1 MHSATLCGGGAM
13 EIGSL
18 CCRLGLHAFEVVET
32 QSDTD
37 GSNEAVD
44 SIDDENNLFTLKC
57 RRCDVSE
64 IRRIVEADAMYRAM
78 WH

>member
-1 MHSATLCGGGAM
+1 M

-18 CCRLGLHAFEVVET
+18 FCRLGLHAFEVGET
-32 QSDTD
+32 QSDKD
-37 GSNEAVD
+37 GSNETVD
-44 SIDDENNLFTLKC
+44 SSDDDNNLVTFKC

-64 IRRIVEADAMYRAM
+64 RRIPVSQDSIYRVM

>member
-1 MHSATLCGGGAM
+1 M

-18 CCRLGLHAFEVVET
+18 FCRLGLHAFEVVEP

-37 GSNEAVD
+37 GPNETVG
-44 SIDDENNLFTLKC
+44 SSDDENSFFIVKC
-57 RRCDVSE
+57 RRCNVSE
-64 IRRIVEADAMYRAM
+64 IRRIVETDAMYRVM

>member
-1 MHSATLCGGGAM
+1 M

-18 CCRLGLHAFEVVET
+18 FCRLGLHAFEVIET
-32 QSDTD
+32 RSDTD
-37 GSNEAVD
+37 GSNETVD
-44 SIDDENNLFTLKC
+44 SSDAENSFFTFKC

-64 IRRIVEADAMYRAM
+64 IRRIAETDAMYRVM

>member
-1 MHSATLCGGGAM
+1 MD
-13 EIGSL
+13 IGSL
-18 CCRLGLHAFEVVET
+18 FCRLGLHAFEEVET

-37 GSNEAVD
+37 GSNEIVD
-44 SIDDENNLFTLKC
+44 SSDDENSFFTFKC

-64 IRRIVEADAMYRAM
+64 IRRIVETDAMYRVM

>member
-1 MHSATLCGGGAM
+1 M

-18 CCRLGLHAFEVVET
+18 FCRLGLHAFEVVET

-44 SIDDENNLFTLKC
+44 SSDDENSFFTFKC

-64 IRRIVEADAMYRAM
+64 IRRIVETDAMYRVM

>member
-1 MHSATLCGGGAM
+1 MD
-13 EIGSL
+13 IGSL
-18 CCRLGLHAFEVVET
+18 FCRLGLHAFEKIET

-37 GSNEAVD
+37 GSNETAD
-44 SIDDENNLFTLKC
+44 SSDDENNRVTFNC

-64 IRRIVEADAMYRAM
+64 KRKITASDETYRLM

>member
-1 MHSATLCGGGAM
+1 M

-18 CCRLGLHAFEVVET
+18 FCRLGLHAFEVVET

-44 SIDDENNLFTLKC
+44 SIDDENSFLTFKC

-64 IRRIVEADAMYRAM
+64 IRRIVKPDEMYHVM

>member
-1 MHSATLCGGGAM
+1 MD
-13 EIGSL
+13 IGSL
-18 CCRLGLHAFEVVET
+18 FCRLGLHAFEVVET

-44 SIDDENNLFTLKC
+44 SIDDENSFFTFKC

-64 IRRIVEADAMYRAM
+64 IRRIVETDAMYRVM

>member
-1 MHSATLCGGGAM
+1 MD
-13 EIGSL
+13 IGSL
-18 CCRLGLHAFEVVET
+18 FCRLGLHAFEEVET

-44 SIDDENNLFTLKC
+44 SSDDENSFTVRC

-64 IRRIVEADAMYRAM
+64 RRIPHSQDSIYRVM

>member
-1 MHSATLCGGGAM
+1 M

-18 CCRLGLHAFEVVET
+18 FCRLGLHAFEVVET
-32 QSDTD
+32 QIDTD
-37 GSNEAVD
+37 GSNETVG
-44 SIDDENNLFTLKC
+44 SSDDENSFFTVKC

-64 IRRIVEADAMYRAM
+64 IRRIVETDAMYRVM

>member
-1 MHSATLCGGGAM
+1 M

-18 CCRLGLHAFEVVET
+18 FCRLGLHAFEEVET

-37 GSNEAVD
+37 GSNETVEP
-44 SIDDENNLFTLKC
+44 SDDENSFFTFKC

-64 IRRIVEADAMYRAM
+64 IRRIAETDAMYRVM